1 MTYWND
7 TQIQIIWNENR
18 KQRQK
23 QEIIDHPNDF
33 KVIYISINN
42 ILFQTQVESKI
53 SIFQKKNIKK
63 RTFKIT
69 FIYSLYLE
77 TIQYLCRFHMLKVPP
92 WKVPLRLYSSHVFTA
107 GLQLEVWGPLT
118 LCGLGV
124 FGVCGDALLV
134 WNSHDGLDRH
144 GAFGHGFCW
153 VSVQVSWGWKMNDIT
168 IILKATETNIV
179 KSNIITGG
187 WIINRLPV
195 PIISTKFFFLNIMIK
210 NCIL

>member
-33 KVIYISINN
+33 KVIYKPINN

-107 GLQLEVWGPLT
+107 MCLQLVY
-118 LCGLGV
+118 
-124 FGVCGDALLV
+124 
-134 WNSHDGLDRH
+134 
-144 GAFGHGFCW
+144 
-153 VSVQVSWGWKMNDIT
+153 SWKFEAPWRFVDWEYSEYA
-168 IILKATETNIV
+168 ATRSWSGTV
-179 KSNIITGG
+179 TTG
-187 WIINRLPV
+187 WIGMERLDMVSAEYPFRSDLV
-195 PIISTKFFFLNIMIK
+195 TAPDAVL
-210 NCIL
+210 

>member
-63 RTFKIT
+63 RTFMIT
-69 FIYSLYLE
+69 FIYTLYLE
-77 TIQYLCRFHMLKVPP
+77 TIQYLCRFHMLKC
-92 WKVPLRLYSSHVFTA
+92 LHERFLYDFTA
-107 GLQLEVWGPLT
+107 AMCLQPVY
-118 LCGLGV
+118 
-124 FGVCGDALLV
+124 
-134 WNSHDGLDRH
+134 
-144 GAFGHGFCW
+144 
-153 VSVQVSWGWKMNDIT
+153 SWKFEAPWRFVDWEYSEYA
-168 IILKATETNIV
+168 ATRSWSGTV
-179 KSNIITGG
+179 TTG
-187 WIINRLPV
+187 WIGMERLDMVSAEYPFR
-195 PIISTKFFFLNIMIK
+195 SAGDEKWYNHYF
-210 NCIL
+210 